1 MSRDIGDISTSPDR
15 LIVAAGIEGELPAQ
29 LACVW
34 SQNPDLAIGDEEL
47 DRPSLMGSA
56 DADVVQPAVVAQS
69 DGAIGIDPCPG
80 GRGRGNLL
88 SRGQAA
94 GALIREV
101 SEPTVRKWLAE
112 GLLERVEDHK
122 PVEIAQRSVIEV
134 ERVLDTVRESYPA
147 RRWSEA
153 LAAFLHDRDL
163 LGQEWVREGVEQ
175 LRHGELIE
183 R

>member
-1 MSRDIGDISTSPDR
+1 
-15 LIVAAGIEGELPAQ
+15 LEA
-29 LACVW
+29 
-34 SQNPDLAIGDEEL
+34 EEL
-47 DRPSLMGSA
+47 A
-56 DADVVQPAVVAQS
+56 DAVSELRTASLSKSELERGLERVEALSARVQKALDLPGGLSVAQ
-69 DGAIGIDPCPG
+69 
-80 GRGRGNLL
+80 
-88 SRGQAA
+88 AA
-94 GALIREV
+94 ERLEV

-112 GLLERVEDHK
+112 GLLERVVDHK

-163 LGQEWVREGVEQ
+163 LGQEWAREGVEQ
-175 LRHGELIE
+175 LRRGELIE

>member
-1 MSRDIGDISTSPDR
+1 MSSGVAPTQLRRRAALAR
-15 LIVAAGIEGELPAQ
+15 LEA
-29 LACVW
+29 
-34 SQNPDLAIGDEEL
+34 EEL
-47 DRPSLMGSA
+47 A
-56 DADVVQPAVVAQS
+56 DAVSELRTASLSKAELERVLERVEALSARVQKALDLPGGLSVAQ
-69 DGAIGIDPCPG
+69 
-80 GRGRGNLL
+80 
-88 SRGQAA
+88 AA
-94 GALIREV
+94 ERLEV

-122 PVEIAQRSVIEV
+122 PVEIAQRSVIDV
-134 ERVLDTVRESYPA
+134 ERVLDTVRESYPS

-163 LGQEWVREGVEQ
+163 LGQEWAREGVEQ

>member
-1 MSRDIGDISTSPDR
+1 MSSGTAPTQLRRRAALAR
-15 LIVAAGIEGELPAQ
+15 LEA
-29 LACVW
+29 
-34 SQNPDLAIGDEEL
+34 EEL
-47 DRPSLMGSA
+47 A
-56 DADVVQPAVVAQS
+56 DAVSELRTASLSKSELERVLERVEALSARVQKALDLPGGLSVAQ
-69 DGAIGIDPCPG
+69 
-80 GRGRGNLL
+80 
-88 SRGQAA
+88 AA
-94 GALIREV
+94 ERLEV

-112 GLLERVEDHK
+112 GLLERVKDHK

-163 LGQEWVREGVEQ
+163 LGQEWAREGVEQ
-175 LRHGELIE
+175 LRHGELVE

>member
-1 MSRDIGDISTSPDR
+1 MSSGTAPRQLRRRAALAR
-15 LIVAAGIEGELPAQ
+15 LEA
-29 LACVW
+29 
-34 SQNPDLAIGDEEL
+34 EEL
-47 DRPSLMGSA
+47 A
-56 DADVVQPAVVAQS
+56 DAVSELRTASLSKSELERVLERVETLSVRVQKALDLPGGLSVAQ
-69 DGAIGIDPCPG
+69 
-80 GRGRGNLL
+80 
-88 SRGQAA
+88 AA
-94 GALIREV
+94 ERLEV

-112 GLLERVEDHK
+112 GLLERVEGHK
-122 PVEIAQRSVIEV
+122 PVEVTQRSVIEV

-163 LGQEWVREGVEQ
+163 LGQEWAREGVEQ

>member
-1 MSRDIGDISTSPDR
+1 MSSGTAPTQLRRRAALAR
-15 LIVAAGIEGELPAQ
+15 LEA
-29 LACVW
+29 
-34 SQNPDLAIGDEEL
+34 EEL
-47 DRPSLMGSA
+47 A
-56 DADVVQPAVVAQS
+56 DAVSELRTASLSKSELERVLERVEALSARVQKALDLPGGLSVAQ
-69 DGAIGIDPCPG
+69 
-80 GRGRGNLL
+80 
-88 SRGQAA
+88 AA
-94 GALIREV
+94 ERLEI

-122 PVEIAQRSVIEV
+122 PVEVTQRSVIDV
-134 ERVLDTVRESYPA
+134 ERVLDTVRESYPS

>member
-1 MSRDIGDISTSPDR
+1 MSSGTAPTQLRRRAALARLEAEELADAVSELRNASVSKSELERVLERVEALSARVQKALDLPGGLSVAQAADR
-15 LIVAAGIEGELPAQ
+15 L
-29 LACVW
+29 
-34 SQNPDLAIGDEEL
+34 
-47 DRPSLMGSA
+47 
-56 DADVVQPAVVAQS
+56 
-69 DGAIGIDPCPG
+69 
-80 GRGRGNLL
+80 
-88 SRGQAA
+88 
-94 GALIREV
+94 EV

-134 ERVLDTVRESYPA
+134 ERVLDTVRESYPS

-163 LGQEWVREGVEQ
+163 LGQEWAREGVEQ
-175 LRHGELIE
+175 LRRGELIE